1 MDLWWHA
8 LNSKL
13 HAKTHYHTESK
24 DLATCGFQKKFQTH
38 PPKPAEVTCRVQDE
52 H

>member
-13 HAKTHYHTESK
+13 QAKLAIILKSK
-24 DLATCGFQKKFQTH
+24 DLVTRGLQIKFQTH
-38 PPKPAEVTCRVQDE
+38 PPKPV
-52 H
+52 